1 MAAFY
6 KCEALRSVRLNEGL
20 ETLVFTEPRTPFEIW
35 RRCGVFMG
43 TGVERVRLPSTL
55 KVLGGYAFSDCAAL
69 REVRVAPGC
78 ALDVAARVGP
88 GICVV
93 QDNE

>member
-6 KCEALRSVRLNEGL
+6 ECEALWSVRLNEGL
-20 ETLVFTEPRTPFEIW
+20 EMLGFTEPRTPFEMW
-35 RRCGVFMG
+35 RHRGVFRG
-43 TGVERVRLPSTL
+43 TGLERVRLPSTL
-55 KVLGGYAFSDCAAL
+55 KVLGRYAFCDCKAL
-69 REVRVAPGC
+69 REVHVAPGC

-93 QDNE
+93 QDSE